1 MARRTLREPVIESEL
16 ILAFAKT
23 ERLTELE
30 DFISSPNIAQV
41 MFDNLFLFDFW
52 VLLDSKYRRPMFQ

>member
-1 MARRTLREPVIESEL
+1 MARRKLREPVIESEL

-41 MFDNLFLFDFW
+41 MFDNSF
-52 VLLDSKYRRPMFQ
+52 